1 MTPATCPYTPFL
13 IVEGNK
19 RIPNPLAEAWHNGHQ
34 AALDSVMEEVTKG
47 WPESGI
53 REITK

>member
-19 RIPNPLAEAWHNGHQ
+19 RIPNPLAEAWHGGYHS
-34 AALDSVMEEVTKG
+34 ACEDVKAEVEN
-47 WPESGI
+47 WPEKK
-53 REITK
+53 E